1 MDTNIVELAKRMQE
15 NDENAFREFFDIYFD
30 KLYRFLL
37 TILRNSED
45 SEDVTSTAFI
55 YVWNN
60 RAQLRQP
67 DQLVAWLYQIGRHRA
82 FDHIR
87 REKNRRFVS
96 VEEIEEFLPD
106 GRVNIEDDA
115 DKYFSKKFLDKFLEG
130 LSLEDR
136 ALIHLRFAEDLP
148 FDQIG
153 KILEASPIAVRVRFH
168 RVVKKLQ
175 RKADDGTFGHLRPSP
190 ATKELYD

>member
-1 MDTNIVELAKRMQE
+1 MEINLKELAESIKSGNE
-15 NDENAFREFFDIYFD
+15 EAFRQFFDIYFP
-30 KLYRFLL
+30 KVYRFLL
-37 TILRNSED
+37 AMLRSSD
-45 SEDVTSTAFI
+45 DAEDVTSIAFI

-96 VEEIEEFLPD
+96 VEEIGEFLPD

-153 KILEASPIAVRVRFH
+153 KILEASPITIRVRFPL
-168 RVVKKLQ
+168 VIK
-175 RKADDGTFGHLRPSP
+175 
-190 ATKELYD
+190 